1 MSLISDLNAGV
12 PSAKPGEFAPLD
24 IGPIR
29 LVTPVVLAPMAGVT
43 NTAYRVLCREF
54 GEALYVSEMTTARG
68 ICEGNRKTLA
78 MCVFRED
85 ERPRSLQLYGTSTK
99 HLEEAARRLVSDFG
113 VEHLDLNLGC
123 PVRKV
128 TASGG
133 GSAIPPKARLMRRLV
148 AALVRGAGRV
158 PVTVK
163 MRLGIDEELL
173 TYLQAGRIAQEEGVV
188 AVGLHARTAAQLYDG
203 HARWSAIGELQAV
216 LDIPVLGNGDIWE
229 AQDAL
234 RMMRETSSQG
244 VIVGRGCLG
253 RPWLFRELEAV
264 FAGKAAPPPPTFG
277 EIRKIALRHAELL
290 VEQVGP
296 KLGILHM
303 RKHASW
309 YTKSFPGGAK
319 LRPALTKVSSLEE
332 LDAALAGIPAE
343 TPFPKEG
350 LRARRC
356 KKGGTQRVALPQ
368 GYYESLDDDRE
379 PEELMADGG

>member
-1 MSLISDLNAGV
+1 MTLVSDINAGV
-12 PSAKPGEFAPLD
+12 PPASSGEFAPLE

-29 LVTPVVLAPMAGVT
+29 LSTPVVLAPMAGVT
-43 NTAYRVLCREF
+43 NAAYRVLCREF

-78 MCVFRED
+78 MCAFRPE
-85 ERPRSLQLYGTSTK
+85 ERPRSLQLYGTSAK
-99 HLEEAARRLVSDFG
+99 HLEEAAAKLVADFG
-113 VEHLDLNLGC
+113 VEHLDFNLGC

-133 GSAIPPKARLMRRLV
+133 GSAIPPKPKLMRRLV
-148 AALVRGAGRV
+148 AALVRGAGPV

-163 MRLGIDEELL
+163 MRLGLDEELM
-173 TYLQAGRIAQEEGVV
+173 TYLDAGRIAQDEGVV

-203 HARWSAIGELQAV
+203 QARWSAIGELQAA
-216 LDIPVLGNGDIWE
+216 LDVPVLGNGDIWE

-234 RMMRETSSQG
+234 RMMRETGCRG

-264 FAGKAAPPPPTFG
+264 FAGRAAPLPPDFG
-277 EIRKIALRHAELL
+277 EIRRIAMRHAELL
-290 VEQVGP
+290 VEELGP

-309 YTKSFPGGAK
+309 YTKSFPGGSK
-319 LRPALTKVSSLEE
+319 LRLALTTIDSLEA
-332 LDAALAGIPAE
+332 LDAAMAGIPPE

-350 LRARRC
+350 LRTRRC

-368 GYYESLDDDRE
+368 GYLESLDDDRE
-379 PEELMADGG
+379 PDELIVDGG